1 MHGYAIKDQSENLIR
16 VLDFIEGRPLY
27 DYVQGIGLDHQT
39 YFKEQFPGILKNFIE
54 CIEAIRFLHEH
65 GEKHGDIRRDHIPI
79 DRHSQRYRWIDFD
92 FNYRHQE
99 NIYGYD
105 LFGIGNV
112 LVFLAGMGDVLVPEL
127 KRQDH
132 PALQALRQED
142 VNIVFHNRVAN
153 LKKIYP
159 YIPENL
165 NRVLIHF
172 SKDSSINPARY
183 PSTRRRLFPR
193 CY

>member
-1 MHGYAIKDQSENLIR
+1 MAETPRFHLAFPVIDLEATRHFYTAVLGCRLGREDQ
-16 VLDFIEGRPLY
+16 
-27 DYVQGIGLDHQT
+27 
-39 YFKEQFPGILKNFIE
+39 
-54 CIEAIRFLHEH
+54 
-65 GEKHGDIRRDHIPI
+65 
-79 DRHSQRYRWIDFD
+79 RWIDFD

-132 PALQALRQED
+132 PALQALRQEN

-172 SKDSSINPARY
+172 SNDSMY
-183 PSTRRRLFPR
+183 
-193 CY
+193 